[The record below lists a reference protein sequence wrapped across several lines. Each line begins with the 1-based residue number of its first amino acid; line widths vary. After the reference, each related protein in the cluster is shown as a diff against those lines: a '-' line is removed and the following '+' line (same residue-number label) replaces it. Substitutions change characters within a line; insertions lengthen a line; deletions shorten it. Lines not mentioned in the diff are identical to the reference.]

1 MINSGGVN
9 KIRNILLALSSGVLL
24 GISWYVAAPIIFI
37 AFIPLLILANNI
49 SNSDLKKKG
58 LNILGLSYFAFLIW
72 NLIVTWW
79 VACVEF
85 GKEGALLAFVAN
97 SLLMSALFLLW
108 YRTEKRIFGELRF
121 WLLIPFWIAFEYL
134 HHCWELSWPWL
145 TLGNVFANST
155 NLVQWYEFTGTSGG
169 SLWVL
174 LVNILIA
181 KLLIRGE
188 QDKRAYLKPVFVMM
202 IPVMISYLLLGIR
215 SVDSVKKVNVTVIQ
229 PNIDPYHEKF
239 DVPFSDQLDKLHNQL
254 SRSHINRNTQLVVL
268 PETFVVSEDQYN
280 SDVNES
286 QYAFAP
292 EVNKLDDLVRF
303 HFPKA
308 AILTGA
314 GTSHDFT
321 PGEELSSTARK
332 YHNSDRYYDSYNTAV
347 YSDTSKQIQFY
358 HKSKLV
364 PGVEIMPFRWIFKYF
379 EQYAMELGGTT
390 GSLGVQKERTVLE
403 DRIYNIKIAPA
414 VCYESIYSDFMA
426 EYIRNGAEVIAII
439 TNDGWWQNTPGHRQ
453 HLSYAKLRAIET
465 RKQIIRSA
473 NTGISCF
480 IDEFGNVSQPQPY
493 WEFGVINAD
502 VPLNSTKTLFVIT
515 GDIISYLSALS
526 AVIFFF
532 YAWFR
537 RFKRA

>member
-1 MINSGGVN
+1 LN
-9 KIRNILLALSSGVLL
+9 KIKNILLALSSGLLL

-37 AFIPLLILANNI
+37 AFIPLLILTNLIAT
-49 SNSDLKKKG
+49 SDAKRKG
-58 LNILGLSYFAFLIW
+58 LKIIGLSYLTFIVW

-79 VACVEF
+79 VYCVEF
-85 GKEGALLAFVAN
+85 GKEGALLAFIAN
-97 SLLMSALFLLW
+97 ALLMSSLFLIW

-121 WLLIPFWIAFEYL
+121 WLLIPFWLAFEYL
-134 HHCWELSWPWL
+134 HLTWELSWPWL

-155 NLVQWYEFTGTSGG
+155 NLIQWYEFTGTSGG
-169 SLWVL
+169 SLWIL
-174 LVNILIA
+174 TVNIIIA

-188 QDKRAYLKPVFVMM
+188 QNKTTYLKPVFIMLV
-202 IPVMISYLLLGIR
+202 PVIVSYLILSVR
-215 SVDSVKKVNVTVIQ
+215 SVSSHKKINVTVIQ

-239 DVPFSDQLDKLHNQL
+239 DIPFSQQLDKLHLEL
-254 SRSHINRNTQLVVL
+254 SRSSINRNTQLVVL
-268 PETFVVSEDQYN
+268 PETFVVSEDSYN
-280 SDVNES
+280 SDINES

-292 EVNKLDDLVRF
+292 EVNKLDDLIRY

-332 YHNSDRYYDSYNTAV
+332 YSNADKYFDSYNTAV
-347 YSDTSKQIQFY
+347 YSDTTKQIAFY

-364 PGVEIMPFRWIFKYF
+364 PGVEIMPFRWFFKYF
-379 EQYAMELGGTT
+379 EQYAMELGGTA
-390 GSLGVQKERTVLE
+390 GSLGVQKERTVFE
-403 DRIYNIKIAPA
+403 DRIYNIKVAPA
-414 VCYESIYSDFMA
+414 VCYESVYSDFMA
-426 EYIRNGAEVIAII
+426 EYIRGGAEVIAII
-439 TNDGWWQNTPGHRQ
+439 TNDGWWENTPGHRQ

-480 IDEFGNVSQPQPY
+480 IDEFGNVIQPQPY

-502 VPLNSTKTLFVIT
+502 VSLNSDKTLFVLA

-526 AVIFFF
+526 AIALFF
-532 YAWFR
+532 YALFR